1 MNFDREYWIQL
12 GTEYGIPA
20 LKALAIL
27 VVGWLVA
34 KSVAAGV
41 RKLLTKTDWDNR
53 LVAYLTGQK
62 GKDLPIEEAA
72 GKAIYWLLMLF
83 VLVMVLQALSLTIVT
98 EPLTAFLRQITEFLP
113 RLLAAAALAFIAW
126 MVASAAR
133 IVVGNLLEAFQLD
146 RKVGESTGDGVAAQD
161 GESASSSSA
170 VGTGSATASVSL
182 AKTLADAV
190 FYLVLLLFLPQVLDA
205 LRMEGLS
212 PVRDMVGEIL
222 GFLPNLLGAVVVFFI
237 FYLVAR
243 VVQRL
248 VTNLLASLGFDKLP
262 SWLGLTVE
270 PEAPRASTIAGW
282 VVLAVLLA
290 LGTVQALGTLQLDV
304 VSGLANEL
312 LQGLFNVLIACM
324 IFGVGLLLSQIAY
337 RAVSSSGRSQTLAWV
352 SRTAILVFT
361 GAMALNKTD
370 LAPEIVSL
378 AFGALIVGLAA
389 AAALAFGLG
398 GRDAA
403 ARAIEQWRGQQAPPD
418 GE

>member
-1 MNFDREYWIQL
+1 MNFEREYWIQL

-27 VVGWLVA
+27 VVGWLLA

-53 LVAYLTGQK
+53 LAAYLTGKK
-62 GKDLPIEEAA
+62 GKDLAVEDAA
-72 GKAIYWLLMLF
+72 GKAVYWLLMLF
-83 VLVMVLQALSLTIVT
+83 VLVMVLQTLSLTIVT

-113 RLLAAAALAFIAW
+113 RMLAAAALAFIAW

-146 RKVGESTGDGVAAQD
+146 RKVGESTGDLAAS
-161 GESASSSSA
+161 GSEPAAVKATSADKP
-170 VGTGSATASVSL
+170 VSL

-190 FYLVLLLFLPQVLDA
+190 FYLVLLLFLPQILDA

-248 VTNLLASLGFDKLP
+248 VANLLASLGFDKLP
-262 SWLGLTVE
+262 SWLGLSVDAD
-270 PEAPRASTIAGW
+270 APRASTIAGW
-282 VVLAVLLA
+282 IVLAVLLA
-290 LGTVQALGTLQLDV
+290 LGTVQSLGTLQLDV

-312 LQGLFNVLIACM
+312 LQGLFNVLVACL

-337 RAVSSSGRSQTLAWV
+337 RAISASGRSQTLAWV
-352 SRTAILVFT
+352 CRAAILVFT

-389 AAALAFGLG
+389 AAAIAFGLG

-403 ARAIEQWRGQQAPPD
+403 ARAIEQWRGDQASG